1 MSLQAA
7 NPSQSNSPRGLM
19 ASTIMGF
26 ADGGCADERRV
37 EGLRRRIA
45 RARARIGTGEGST
58 SSTTGITGAIETSA
72 ILLST

>member
-1 MSLQAA
+1 
-7 NPSQSNSPRGLM
+7 M

-26 ADGGCADERRV
+26 AAGGFADERRV

-45 RARARIGTGEGST
+45 RARARIGTDGSA
-58 SSTTGITGAIETSA
+58 SSTAAITGAIATSA